1 MKDDALVKSLNV
13 SSTVF
18 QALQTGLVSYVEL
31 DSVLSLEDAL
41 DIIEVH
47 QVAKENELRIKEF
60 NKSSTNI
67 CSTVLLAISA

>member
-13 SSTVF
+13 SSTVL

-47 QVAKENELRIKEF
+47 QVAKENELRIKE
-60 NKSSTNI
+60 
-67 CSTVLLAISA
+67 LQQELSANG

>member
-13 SSTVF
+13 SPTVF

-47 QVAKENELRIKEF
+47 QVAKENELRIKELQQELSG
-60 NKSSTNI
+60 NG
-67 CSTVLLAISA
+67 

>member
-1 MKDDALVKSLNV
+1 MKDGALVKSLNV

-31 DSVLSLEDAL
+31 DTVLSLEDAM

-47 QVAKENELRIKEF
+47 QVAKENERRIQE
-60 NKSSTNI
+60 
-67 CSTVLLAISA
+67 LQQEISANG

>member
-41 DIIEVH
+41 DIIEVY
-47 QVAKENELRIKEF
+47 QVAKENELRIKELQQELSG
-60 NKSSTNI
+60 NG
-67 CSTVLLAISA
+67 

>member
-41 DIIEVH
+41 GIIEVH
-47 QVAKENELRIKEF
+47 QVAKENELRIKELQQELSG
-60 NKSSTNI
+60 NG
-67 CSTVLLAISA
+67 

>member
-1 MKDDALVKSLNV
+1 MKDDALVQSLNV

-47 QVAKENELRIKEF
+47 QVAKENELRIKE
-60 NKSSTNI
+60 
-67 CSTVLLAISA
+67 LQQELSANG

>member
-31 DSVLSLEDAL
+31 DTVLSLEDAL
-41 DIIEVH
+41 DIIEVS
-47 QVAKENELRIKEF
+47 QVAKENQRRLDELARELQNNGK
-60 NKSSTNI
+60 
-67 CSTVLLAISA
+67 

>member
-47 QVAKENELRIKEF
+47 RVAKENELRIKELQQELSG
-60 NKSSTNI
+60 NG
-67 CSTVLLAISA
+67 

>member
-47 QVAKENELRIKEF
+47 QVAKENGLRIKELQQELSG
-60 NKSSTNI
+60 NG
-67 CSTVLLAISA
+67 

>member
-18 QALQTGLVSYVEL
+18 QALQTGLVSYTEL
-31 DSVLSLEDAL
+31 DTVLSLEDAM

-47 QVAKENELRIKEF
+47 QVAKENELRIKELQQELSG
-60 NKSSTNI
+60 NG
-67 CSTVLLAISA
+67 

>member
-47 QVAKENELRIKEF
+47 QVAKENELRIKELQRELSG
-60 NKSSTNI
+60 NG
-67 CSTVLLAISA
+67 

>member
-13 SSTVF
+13 SSTVL

-47 QVAKENELRIKEF
+47 QVAKENELRIKELQQELSG
-60 NKSSTNI
+60 NG
-67 CSTVLLAISA
+67 

>member
-1 MKDDALVKSLNV
+1 MKDDALVKSLDV

-18 QALQTGLVSYVEL
+18 HALQTGLVSYVEL

-47 QVAKENELRIKEF
+47 QVAKENELRIKELQQELSG
-60 NKSSTNI
+60 NG
-67 CSTVLLAISA
+67 

>member
-41 DIIEVH
+41 DVIEVH
-47 QVAKENELRIKEF
+47 QVAKENELRIKELQQELSG
-60 NKSSTNI
+60 NG
-67 CSTVLLAISA
+67 

>member
-18 QALQTGLVSYVEL
+18 QAPQTGLVSYVEL

-47 QVAKENELRIKEF
+47 QVAKENELRIKELQQELSG
-60 NKSSTNI
+60 NG
-67 CSTVLLAISA
+67 

>member
-18 QALQTGLVSYVEL
+18 QALQTGLVSYMEL

-47 QVAKENELRIKEF
+47 QVAKENELRIKELQQELSG
-60 NKSSTNI
+60 NG
-67 CSTVLLAISA
+67 

>member
-31 DSVLSLEDAL
+31 ESVLSLEDAL

-47 QVAKENELRIKEF
+47 QVAKENELRIKELQQELSG
-60 NKSSTNI
+60 NG
-67 CSTVLLAISA
+67 

>member
-31 DSVLSLEDAL
+31 DSVLRLEDAL

-47 QVAKENELRIKEF
+47 QVAKENELRIKELQQELSG
-60 NKSSTNI
+60 NG
-67 CSTVLLAISA
+67 

>member
-1 MKDDALVKSLNV
+1 MKEDALAKCSNV
-13 SSTVF
+13 STTVF

-47 QVAKENELRIKEF
+47 QVAEENKRRFEELRQELSK
-60 NKSSTNI
+60 NGN
-67 CSTVLLAISA
+67 

>member
-47 QVAKENELRIKEF
+47 QVATENELRIKELPQELSG
-60 NKSSTNI
+60 NG
-67 CSTVLLAISA
+67 

>member
-1 MKDDALVKSLNV
+1 LKDDALVKSLNV

-31 DSVLSLEDAL
+31 DSILSLEDAL

-47 QVAKENELRIKEF
+47 QVAKENELRIKELQQELSG
-60 NKSSTNI
+60 NG
-67 CSTVLLAISA
+67 

>member
-1 MKDDALVKSLNV
+1 LKDDALVKSLNV

-47 QVAKENELRIKEF
+47 QVAKENELRIKELQQELSG
-60 NKSSTNI
+60 NG
-67 CSTVLLAISA
+67 

>member
-31 DSVLSLEDAL
+31 DSILSLEDAL

-47 QVAKENELRIKEF
+47 QVAKENELRIKELQQELSG
-60 NKSSTNI
+60 NG
-67 CSTVLLAISA
+67 

>member
-31 DSVLSLEDAL
+31 DSVLSLEDDL

-47 QVAKENELRIKEF
+47 QVAKENELRIKELQQELSG
-60 NKSSTNI
+60 NG
-67 CSTVLLAISA
+67 

>member
-1 MKDDALVKSLNV
+1 MNV
-13 SSTVF
+13 SDTVF

-47 QVAKENELRIKEF
+47 QVAKENELRIKE
-60 NKSSTNI
+60 
-67 CSTVLLAISA
+67 LQQELSANG

>member
-1 MKDDALVKSLNV
+1 M
-13 SSTVF
+13 F

-47 QVAKENELRIKEF
+47 QVAKENELRIRELQQELSG
-60 NKSSTNI
+60 NG
-67 CSTVLLAISA
+67 